1 MIEFKNVK
9 FGYTPDRITI
19 ENLSF
24 HINKGDF
31 VALIGANGAGK
42 STISRL
48 CNGLLH
54 PIAGEVY
61 VDGESTNTTP
71 TSKLARKVGFL
82 FQNPDRQICEN
93 TVYDEIAF
101 SMKVQGW
108 NKKEIDTCV
117 RNSLET
123 FHLEGDWFP
132 FNRSRGERQRIALA
146 GVLACEPELLILDEP
161 TTGLDYLECIEI
173 MNYVKRLNEEKGVT
187 VLMVSHDMELVQQYA
202 KRVFV
207 LSGGNL
213 LGSGPVN
220 EIMKKE
226 ELLKKARVLPAQ
238 IPALALRFGDLF
250 KDVYTIDE
258 MFEAISDVKKSKN
271 KDLAC

>member
-9 FGYTPDRITI
+9 FGYTKERIQI
-19 ENLSF
+19 DDLSF
-24 HINKGDF
+24 HIKKGDF

-54 PIAGEVY
+54 PISGSVL
-61 VDGESTNTTP
+61 VDGEDTLGTP

-108 NKKEIDTCV
+108 DKDKIDEHV
-117 RNSLET
+117 KNALET
-123 FHLEGDWFP
+123 FHLDGEWFP

-146 GVLACEPELLILDEP
+146 GVLACKPELLILDEP

-173 MNYVKRLNEEKGVT
+173 MNYVKKLNEENGVT
-187 VLMVSHDMELVQQYA
+187 VLMVSHDMELVSEYA

-207 LSGGNL
+207 LSGGKL
-213 LGSGPVN
+213 LGSGPVK
-220 EIMKKE
+220 EIMKDEK
-226 ELLKKARVLPAQ
+226 LLKSARVLPSQ
-238 IPALALRFGDLF
+238 IPMLSLRFGDTF
-250 KDVYTIDE
+250 KDVFTVDE
-258 MFEAISDVKKSKN
+258 MMEAIRAIKKQN
-271 KDLAC
+271 KEAC